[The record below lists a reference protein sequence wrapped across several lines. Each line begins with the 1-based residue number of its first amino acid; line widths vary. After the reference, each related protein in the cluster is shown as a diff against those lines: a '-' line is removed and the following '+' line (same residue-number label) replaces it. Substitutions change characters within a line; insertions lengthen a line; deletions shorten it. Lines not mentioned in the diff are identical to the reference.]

1 MTQVKICGLST
12 PETMRATLDF
22 GAEMVGLNFFPKS
35 PRYVSLEQAARLAE
49 QARGKSKI
57 VTLFVDA
64 DDALLKS
71 ISTAVRPD
79 YLQAHGSETPERIA
93 EISKLF
99 ALPVIKVIKV
109 KKASDVAS
117 AKAYKEAAAL
127 ILFEA
132 KAPED
137 LLPGGNGHSFDWN
150 LLKGKDGQFM
160 LAGGLNPENVA
171 SAIRTTRA
179 PIVDVSSGVETLPGQ
194 KDIHLIRKFIE
205 QAKSAR

>member
-12 PETMRATLDF
+12 QETMQATLDF
-22 GAEMVGLNFFPKS
+22 GAAMVGLNFFQKS
-35 PRYVSLEQAARLAE
+35 PRYVSFEQAARLAD

-57 VTLFVDA
+57 VGLFVDA
-64 DDALLKS
+64 DDALLKA
-71 ISTAVRPD
+71 INAAVRPD
-79 YLQAHGSETPERIA
+79 YFQAHGSETPERVA
-93 EISKLF
+93 EIRKLF
-99 ALPVIKVIKV
+99 GVPVIKVIKV
-109 KKASDVAS
+109 KEAADVAS
-117 AKAYKEAAAL
+117 AKAFKHAAEL

-160 LAGGLNPENVA
+160 LAGGLTPDNVA
-171 SAIRTTRA
+171 QAVRLTRA

-194 KDIHLIRKFIE
+194 KDIYLIRKFIE